1 MPSPSLDGVAIVT
14 GAGGGIGAAVAR
26 SLAAAGMSLVLA
38 DRDRSALEA
47 VAASLPPSVTV
58 ITGVGD
64 VGDPTHHA
72 ALVTAAEDLG
82 GVTVSVQNAGVAL
95 TGLSWEVPLEQWEL
109 QVRTNYWGV
118 VHGVRAALPPM
129 VRRGLGHVLAVA
141 SGAGLV
147 ATPGLAPYVSSKHA
161 VVGLMES
168 VRHEL
173 ARAAPGVRASVVCPG
188 NIATPINANSLAVA
202 DAAGAADVAACE
214 GGVGRRVDR
223 SGGPSD
229 RRDGPPGGGL
239 RRRAADGGRRDRRGG
254 EHRPVLG
261 AAPARGRARRPRP
274 GAAHRR
280 RPPPRRPPDIGVLT
294 HNPCH
299 NPDFRNPAG
308 RPGRQVRR
316 STRRR
321 PRPGCHPAAGP
332 RGRRH
337 RPGGSRRRRRSPGCR
352 RPTRPSR

>member
-14 GAGGGIGAAVAR
+14 GDGGGIGAAVAR
-26 SLAAAGMSLVLA
+26 SLAAAGTSLVLA

-214 GGVGRRVDR
+214 GSAG
-223 SGGPSD
+223 
-229 RRDGPPGGGL
+229 DGST
-239 RRRAADGGRRDRRGG
+239 AAVARQIDETVRRGVDSG
-254 EHRPVLG
+254 AEPQTVADAIVEAVSTGRFWVLPQPEVALG
-261 AAPARGRARRPRP
+261 ALDRVQRIVDG
-274 GAAHRR
+274 
-280 RPPPRRPPDIGVLT
+280 RPPADLLI
-294 HNPCH
+294 
-299 NPDFRNPAG
+299 
-308 RPGRQVRR
+308 
-316 STRRR
+316 
-321 PRPGCHPAAGP
+321 
-332 RGRRH
+332 
-337 RPGGSRRRRRSPGCR
+337 
-352 RPTRPSR
+352 

>member
-1 MPSPSLDGVAIVT
+1 APL
-14 GAGGGIGAAVAR
+14 AGEFAELER
-26 SLAAAGMSLVLA
+26 SLAAAGTSLVLA

-214 GGVGRRVDR
+214 GSAG
-223 SGGPSD
+223 
-229 RRDGPPGGGL
+229 DGST
-239 RRRAADGGRRDRRGG
+239 AAVARQIDETVRRGVDSG
-254 EHRPVLG
+254 AEPQTVADAIVEAVSTGRFWVLPQPEVALG
-261 AAPARGRARRPRP
+261 ALDRVQRIVDG
-274 GAAHRR
+274 
-280 RPPPRRPPDIGVLT
+280 RPPADLLI
-294 HNPCH
+294 
-299 NPDFRNPAG
+299 
-308 RPGRQVRR
+308 
-316 STRRR
+316 
-321 PRPGCHPAAGP
+321 
-332 RGRRH
+332 
-337 RPGGSRRRRRSPGCR
+337 
-352 RPTRPSR
+352 

>member
-26 SLAAAGMSLVLA
+26 SLAAAGTSLVLA

-214 GGVGRRVDR
+214 GSAG
-223 SGGPSD
+223 
-229 RRDGPPGGGL
+229 DGST
-239 RRRAADGGRRDRRGG
+239 AAVARQIDETVRRGVDSG
-254 EHRPVLG
+254 AEPRTVADAIVEAVSTGRFWVLPQPEVALG
-261 AAPARGRARRPRP
+261 ALDRVQRIVDG
-274 GAAHRR
+274 
-280 RPPPRRPPDIGVLT
+280 RPPADLLI
-294 HNPCH
+294 
-299 NPDFRNPAG
+299 
-308 RPGRQVRR
+308 
-316 STRRR
+316 
-321 PRPGCHPAAGP
+321 
-332 RGRRH
+332 
-337 RPGGSRRRRRSPGCR
+337 
-352 RPTRPSR
+352 

>member
-1 MPSPSLDGVAIVT
+1 MSSPSLDGVAIVT

-38 DRDRSALEA
+38 DRDRSALDA

-82 GVTVSVQNAGVAL
+82 GLTVSVQNAGVAL

-118 VHGVRAALPPM
+118 VHGVRAALPAM

-188 NIATPINANSLAVA
+188 NIRTTINANSLALADAEDAA
-202 DAAGAADVAACE
+202 DAAGSAPGE
-214 GGVGRRVDR
+214 GGAG
-223 SGGPSD
+223 
-229 RRDGPPGGGL
+229 DGST
-239 RRRAADGGRRDRRGG
+239 AAVARQIADTVRRGVDSG
-254 EHRPVLG
+254 AEPQTVADAIVEAVGTGRFWVLPQPEVALG
-261 AAPARGRARRPRP
+261 ALDRVQRIVDG
-274 GAAHRR
+274 
-280 RPPPRRPPDIGVLT
+280 RPPADLLI
-294 HNPCH
+294 
-299 NPDFRNPAG
+299 
-308 RPGRQVRR
+308 
-316 STRRR
+316 
-321 PRPGCHPAAGP
+321 
-332 RGRRH
+332 
-337 RPGGSRRRRRSPGCR
+337 
-352 RPTRPSR
+352 

>member
-168 VRHEL
+168 VHHEL

-214 GGVGRRVDR
+214 GSAG
-223 SGGPSD
+223 
-229 RRDGPPGGGL
+229 DGST
-239 RRRAADGGRRDRRGG
+239 AAVARQIDETVRRGVDSG
-254 EHRPVLG
+254 AEPRTVADAIVEAVSTGRFWVLPQPEVALG
-261 AAPARGRARRPRP
+261 ALDRVQRIVDG
-274 GAAHRR
+274 
-280 RPPPRRPPDIGVLT
+280 RPPADLLI
-294 HNPCH
+294 
-299 NPDFRNPAG
+299 
-308 RPGRQVRR
+308 
-316 STRRR
+316 
-321 PRPGCHPAAGP
+321 
-332 RGRRH
+332 
-337 RPGGSRRRRRSPGCR
+337 
-352 RPTRPSR
+352 

>member
-26 SLAAAGMSLVLA
+26 SLAAAGTSLVLA

-214 GGVGRRVDR
+214 GSAG
-223 SGGPSD
+223 
-229 RRDGPPGGGL
+229 DGST
-239 RRRAADGGRRDRRGG
+239 AAVARQIDETVRRGVDSG
-254 EHRPVLG
+254 AEPQTVADAIVEAVSTGRFWVLPQPEVALG
-261 AAPARGRARRPRP
+261 ALDRVQSIVDG
-274 GAAHRR
+274 
-280 RPPPRRPPDIGVLT
+280 RPPADLLI
-294 HNPCH
+294 
-299 NPDFRNPAG
+299 
-308 RPGRQVRR
+308 
-316 STRRR
+316 
-321 PRPGCHPAAGP
+321 
-332 RGRRH
+332 
-337 RPGGSRRRRRSPGCR
+337 
-352 RPTRPSR
+352 

>member
-26 SLAAAGMSLVLA
+26 SLAAAGTSLVLA

-214 GGVGRRVDR
+214 GSAG
-223 SGGPSD
+223 
-229 RRDGPPGGGL
+229 DGST
-239 RRRAADGGRRDRRGG
+239 AAVARQIDETVRRGVDSG
-254 EHRPVLG
+254 AEPQTVADAIVEAVSTGRFWVLPQPEVALG
-261 AAPARGRARRPRP
+261 AFDRVQRIVDG
-274 GAAHRR
+274 
-280 RPPPRRPPDIGVLT
+280 RPPADLLI
-294 HNPCH
+294 
-299 NPDFRNPAG
+299 
-308 RPGRQVRR
+308 
-316 STRRR
+316 
-321 PRPGCHPAAGP
+321 
-332 RGRRH
+332 
-337 RPGGSRRRRRSPGCR
+337 
-352 RPTRPSR
+352 

>member
-26 SLAAAGMSLVLA
+26 SLAAAGTSLVLA

-118 VHGVRAALPPM
+118 VHGVRAALPAM

-168 VRHEL
+168 VHHEL

-214 GGVGRRVDR
+214 GSAG
-223 SGGPSD
+223 
-229 RRDGPPGGGL
+229 DGST
-239 RRRAADGGRRDRRGG
+239 AAVARQIDETVRRGVDSG
-254 EHRPVLG
+254 AEPQTVADAIVEAVSTGRFWVLPQPEVALG
-261 AAPARGRARRPRP
+261 ALDRVQRIVDG
-274 GAAHRR
+274 
-280 RPPPRRPPDIGVLT
+280 RPPADLLI
-294 HNPCH
+294 
-299 NPDFRNPAG
+299 
-308 RPGRQVRR
+308 
-316 STRRR
+316 
-321 PRPGCHPAAGP
+321 
-332 RGRRH
+332 
-337 RPGGSRRRRRSPGCR
+337 
-352 RPTRPSR
+352 

>member
-118 VHGVRAALPPM
+118 VHGVRAALPAM

-214 GGVGRRVDR
+214 GSAG
-223 SGGPSD
+223 
-229 RRDGPPGGGL
+229 DGST
-239 RRRAADGGRRDRRGG
+239 AAVARQIDETVRRGVDSG
-254 EHRPVLG
+254 AEPRTVADAIVEAVSTGRFWVLPQPEVALG
-261 AAPARGRARRPRP
+261 ALDRVQRIVDG
-274 GAAHRR
+274 
-280 RPPPRRPPDIGVLT
+280 RPPADLLI
-294 HNPCH
+294 
-299 NPDFRNPAG
+299 
-308 RPGRQVRR
+308 
-316 STRRR
+316 
-321 PRPGCHPAAGP
+321 
-332 RGRRH
+332 
-337 RPGGSRRRRRSPGCR
+337 
-352 RPTRPSR
+352 

>member
-26 SLAAAGMSLVLA
+26 SLAAAGTSLVLA

-58 ITGVGD
+58 ITGVCD

-214 GGVGRRVDR
+214 GSAG
-223 SGGPSD
+223 
-229 RRDGPPGGGL
+229 DGST
-239 RRRAADGGRRDRRGG
+239 AAVARQIDETVRRGVDSG
-254 EHRPVLG
+254 AEPQTVADAIVEAVSTGRFWVLPQPEVALG
-261 AAPARGRARRPRP
+261 ALDRVQRIVDG
-274 GAAHRR
+274 
-280 RPPPRRPPDIGVLT
+280 RPPADLLI
-294 HNPCH
+294 
-299 NPDFRNPAG
+299 
-308 RPGRQVRR
+308 
-316 STRRR
+316 
-321 PRPGCHPAAGP
+321 
-332 RGRRH
+332 
-337 RPGGSRRRRRSPGCR
+337 
-352 RPTRPSR
+352 

>member
-1 MPSPSLDGVAIVT
+1 
-14 GAGGGIGAAVAR
+14 AGGGIGAAVAR
-26 SLAAAGMSLVLA
+26 SLAAAGTSLVLA

-214 GGVGRRVDR
+214 GSAG
-223 SGGPSD
+223 
-229 RRDGPPGGGL
+229 DGST
-239 RRRAADGGRRDRRGG
+239 AAVARQIDETVRRGVDSG
-254 EHRPVLG
+254 AEPQTVADAIVEAVSTGRFWVLPQPEVALG
-261 AAPARGRARRPRP
+261 ALDRVQRIVDG
-274 GAAHRR
+274 
-280 RPPPRRPPDIGVLT
+280 RPPADLLI
-294 HNPCH
+294 
-299 NPDFRNPAG
+299 
-308 RPGRQVRR
+308 
-316 STRRR
+316 
-321 PRPGCHPAAGP
+321 
-332 RGRRH
+332 
-337 RPGGSRRRRRSPGCR
+337 
-352 RPTRPSR
+352 